1 MNKPLSF
8 LREEIDCNN
17 FESIIQEA
25 KEGMPKNYYI
35 QGPMIVAETENKN
48 GRKYKQETII
58 KEMRRLAPMLKEGAG
73 IAGELG
79 HPSTPDIN
87 LDRIS
92 HYIQEMK
99 QDGNIWIGKAK
110 IASTPVGNIA
120 KSLMDDGF
128 KLGVS
133 TRGLGTVNEGWVGD
147 NFKLI
152 TVDIVSEPS
161 GPGCFVESIMENK
174 QWIID
179 ESTGKIQEVAKGFEE
194 LEEKVAEL
202 PKRER
207 EEYLYRAIND
217 FMEAIKGN

>member
-17 FESIIQEA
+17 FESDIVIEESTG
-25 KEGMPKNYYI
+25 KKDYFI
-35 QGPMIVAETENKN
+35 KGPMIVSEEKNKN
-48 GRKYKQETII
+48 GRRYKTSTIE
-58 KEMRRLAPMLKEGAG
+58 KEMQRLAPMLKEGAG
-73 IAGELG
+73 IGGELG

-92 HYIQEMK
+92 HYIQEME
-99 QDGNIWIGKAK
+99 QNGNIWIGKAK
-110 IASTPVGNIA
+110 IASTPSGNIA
-120 KSLMDDGF
+120 KSLIDDGF

-133 TRGLGTVNEGWVGD
+133 TRGLGTVNEGWVSD

-179 ESTGKIQEVAKGFEE
+179 ESTGKIQEVEKGFEE
-194 LEEKVAEL
+194 LEEKLKEL
-202 PKRER
+202 PKHER
-207 EEYLYRAIND
+207 EAHLIRAISE
-217 FMEAIKGN
+217 FMEAIKG